1 MHINPAVIM
10 PQPYRGDSAIR
21 SSVCLPVGLS
31 HGAAALGYRHAG
43 CLQLSHRRPPEMY
56 GLRTRPRTDTDP
68 PRVEQSSTRAYRLAA
83 PAAGNDNLLCI
94 HIKFRSSDVLRSVW
108 GPEDS

>member
-31 HGAAALGYRHAG
+31 HGAAALGTLVACSLATAG
-43 CLQLSHRRPPEMY
+43 HQRCVDCGPVRGRTQIRRESNSHRRGHIVSP
-56 GLRTRPRTDTDP
+56 P
-68 PRVEQSSTRAYRLAA
+68 PRPGTITCYVS
-83 PAAGNDNLLCI
+83 I
-94 HIKFRSSDVLRSVW
+94 
-108 GPEDS
+108 